1 MTLSERLKSPF
12 PFYLNDDRKNILL
25 ILAISLFVVAF
36 LHLYRPYFNRH
47 VELTIGHK
55 FLFGGVTFVVLFF
68 DIIILPRLFPKAFD
82 ATTWTIGKYSM
93 LTLLHLIL
101 IGIAS
106 TILDETYICPEK
118 TLIDNIIGANI
129 QVAMTGVIP
138 VTIIFLFLKTNM
150 LQQNLKGALS
160 ANRELEKIK
169 NLKKEVP
176 VKNTTSA
183 PITLHSDTSETLDLH
198 LPDLLFVEADDNYS
212 TVFWKNGHGIQK
224 KLLRVNLKNIESQIN
239 NSFTIR
245 CHRSYIV
252 NVNAISNISGNTN
265 GYKLQI
271 LDTDLFIPVSRPK
284 GKEVIE
290 KIQQLRNV
298 MELA

>member
-1 MTLSERLKSPF
+1 MTLTERLKSPF
-12 PFYLNDDRKNILL
+12 PFYLNDDRKNMIL

-47 VELTIGHK
+47 VDLNMGQK

-68 DIIILPRLFPKAFD
+68 DIIVLPRIFSKTFD
-82 ATTWTIGKYSM
+82 ATTWTVGKYCL
-93 LTLLHLIL
+93 LTLLHLL
-101 IGIAS
+101 LVGIAS
-106 TILDETYICPEK
+106 TIIDELYICPEK
-118 TLIDNIIGANI
+118 TLLDNIIGANI
-129 QVAMTGVIP
+129 QVALTGVIP
-138 VTIIFLFLKTNM
+138 VTIIFLFLKTKM

-160 ANRELEKIK
+160 ANQELEKIK
-169 NLKKEVP
+169 NLKKEVIP
-176 VKNTTSA
+176 KNAVST

-271 LDTDLFIPVSRPK
+271 LNTDHFIPVSRPK

-298 MELA
+298 MELS

>member
-25 ILAISLFVVAF
+25 ILAISLFVVVF

-47 VELTIGHK
+47 VELNLGQK
-55 FLFGGVTFVVLFF
+55 FLFGGVTLVILFF
-68 DIIILPRLFPKAFD
+68 DIIILPRIFPKKFD
-82 ATTWTIGKYSM
+82 ATTWTVGKYSL
-93 LTLLHLIL
+93 LTLFHLVL

-106 TILDETYICPEK
+106 TLIDEFYICPDK
-118 TLIDNIIGANI
+118 SFVDNLIGANI

-138 VTIIFLFLKTNM
+138 VTVIFLFLKTNM
-150 LQQNLKGALS
+150 LQQNLRNALS
-160 ANRELEKIK
+160 ANRELDKIK
-169 NLKKEVP
+169 NLKEVAA
-176 VKNTTSA
+176 KNSNA
-183 PITLHSDTSETLDLH
+183 PITLHSDTSETLDIY
-198 LPDLLFVEADDNYS
+198 LPDLLFIEADDNYS
-212 TVFWKNGHGIQK
+212 TIFWKNGKEIQK

-271 LDTDLFIPVSRPK
+271 LDTQHFIPVSRPK
-284 GKEVIE
+284 GKEVME